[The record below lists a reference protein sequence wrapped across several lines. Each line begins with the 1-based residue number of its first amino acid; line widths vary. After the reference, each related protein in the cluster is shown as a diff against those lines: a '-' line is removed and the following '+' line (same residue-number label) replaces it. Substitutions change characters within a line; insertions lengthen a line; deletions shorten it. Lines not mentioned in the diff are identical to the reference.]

1 MGSAVQQGGRTSN
14 RIPCSLAPQVRGG
27 GSCFLIRGEGRA
39 GFWNRAGGWLRRSA
53 HPLGGA
59 ECRGHMQYPAF
70 SLYTLLLFLTS
81 QKLQLSS
88 LAGAG
93 GAFLYLFVHNLPQLH
108 MHAVSFSSLFS
119 EGENNSFE
127 SDRQLRCLEGRIGFH
142 REWWCYNGLV
152 M

>member
-1 MGSAVQQGGRTSN
+1 MQGAYAV
-14 RIPCSLAPQVRGG
+14 PCFFSLHPAFVPDFSEVAVGFFG
-27 GSCFLIRGEGRA
+27 GS
-39 GFWNRAGGWLRRSA
+39 
-53 HPLGGA
+53 
-59 ECRGHMQYPAF
+59 
-70 SLYTLLLFLTS
+70 
-81 QKLQLSS
+81 
-88 LAGAG
+88 G